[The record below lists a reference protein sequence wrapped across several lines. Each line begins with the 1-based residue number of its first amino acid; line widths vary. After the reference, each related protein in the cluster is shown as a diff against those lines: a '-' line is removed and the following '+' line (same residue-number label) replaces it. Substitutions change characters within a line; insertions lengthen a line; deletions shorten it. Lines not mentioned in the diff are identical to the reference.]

1 MKKIA
6 EIIAVMS
13 VLALAA
19 ACGGGGSSSNPATPV
34 PPPAMTDTTAPSVMF
49 DPATGS
55 VLTGQTFAA
64 TLTAT
69 DDVGVTSGPDVNCS
83 NGGSF
88 ANNLFTAPD
97 VTAETTSVCTATAS
111 DAAGNE
117 GSATL
122 TMTVNPDTTAPVV
135 MFTPA
140 TGSVLTGQTFAAT
153 LTATDDVGVTS
164 GPDVSC
170 SNGGSF
176 ANNLFTAPDV
186 TTETTSVCTATAGDA
201 AGNEGSATLTMTV
214 TLPASVIISGQLTF
228 DFVPHN
234 TASNGLDYSAIT
246 QNPMRGV
253 VVQALNASGTVLDS
267 DISDASGNYALD
279 VSPVIDVRIRARAVL
294 RSTSGATWDVRVTDN
309 TNNNALH
316 VLDGSLA
323 DSGTTDSIR
332 NLNAGSGWDGSAYTG
347 ERAAG
352 PFAILDPVYDTMQKF
367 AAVDPDIAFPPV
379 EFRWSVDNR
388 AVDGNREDGEITT
401 SSYVPDGGDCGNI
414 YLLGDDDADTDEYD
428 PGVVVREWGHYFEH
442 CLSRS
447 DSPGGPHAPGE
458 RLDPRLALAEG
469 WGDAVAA
476 IGTGDP
482 VVRNTFGPGQ
492 GQGSVVDVEANTNA
506 LAGWYNARS
515 VSSILYDVYDST
527 DDGADVLSLGL
538 GPIYRTLV
546 DPGYTGTP
554 VFTTIF
560 TVLDRL
566 KVVAP
571 GNTAAIEA
579 LAAGQDINGTGADG
593 AGETNDG
600 GIASALPV
608 YRTAVVDGAAVEVC
622 SVDDAGTVNK
632 LGNRVFVRV
641 SVPTEGT
648 YTIAMSSPRGNPVFA
663 IFRAGTLIATAF
675 GAVNSETWTGVLPA
689 GEYVIEAFD
698 FNNIESL
705 IVEQPAD
712 YCYDITAITG
722 TPPPDTTPPVAIFD
736 PATGSVPSGQTF
748 AATLTATDD
757 IGVTSG
763 PTVVCSN
770 GGSFA
775 NNLFTAPVVT
785 TETTSVCTATARD
798 AAGNEGSATLTMTV
812 TPPPDTT
819 DPVVMFTPATG
830 SVPGGQTFAAVLTA
844 TDDIGVTSG
853 PDVSCSNGGSFA
865 NNLFTAPD
873 VMTETTSVC
882 TAMARDAAGNEGS
895 ATLTMTVTPP
905 PDTTDPVVMFTP
917 ATGSVPGGQTFAAT
931 LTATDDVGVTSGPD
945 VSCSNGGSFAGNLFT
960 APDVMTET
968 TSVCTAMARDAA
980 GNEGSATLTMTVT
993 PPDTTDPVVM
1003 FTPATGSVPG
1013 GQTFAATL
1021 TATDD
1026 VGVTSGPDVSCSNG
1040 GSFAN
1045 NLFTAPDVMTET
1057 TSVCTATAGDAAG
1070 NEGSATLTMTVTPP
1084 DTTDPIVMF
1093 SPATGS
1099 VPGWQTFAATLTATD
1114 DVGVTSGPDV
1124 SCSNGGSFAN
1134 NLFTAP
1140 DVTTETTSVCTATA
1154 GDAAGNEGSAT
1165 LTMTVTP
1172 PDTTDPVVMFSPA
1185 TGSVLSGQTFAAT
1198 LTATDNVG
1206 VTSGPDVSCS
1216 NGGSFANNLFTAP
1229 SVTTETTSVCTATAR
1244 DAIGNEGT
1252 ATLTITV
1259 TPAAGVIISGRL
1271 TFDFVPH
1278 DITTNADTTTNGLDY
1293 AAIMPKPMRG
1303 VVVQA
1308 LDGSGAVLDSDI
1320 SDASGNYAL
1329 DVSPGTDVRIR
1340 ARAVLLRT
1348 SGAIWDVRV
1357 TDNTNNNALYVLDGS
1372 LADSG
1377 TTDSTRNLHADS
1389 GWDGSAYTSPR
1400 AAGPFAIL
1408 DPVYDT
1414 MQKFAAV
1421 DPDIVFPPVEFRW
1434 SVNNRAVTGFLE
1446 DGDIGGPLYAS
1457 PINFDCPPFA
1467 GSIYLLGDDN
1477 ANTDEYD
1484 PGVIVHEWGHYFE
1497 DCLSR
1502 ADSPGGPHTLGNDRL
1517 DPRLA
1522 LAEGW
1527 GNAVAAIGTGDPVVR
1542 NTFGPGQGRGVPIN
1556 VERNA
1561 IASEPQ
1567 APAGWYN
1574 EASVQSILYDLYDS
1588 ADDGADVLS
1597 LGLGP
1602 IYRTLV
1608 HPGYTGTPVFTTIFT
1623 VLDRLKAEAPGNTA
1637 AIEALAAG
1645 QDIDGTGA
1653 DGAGETNDGGIATAL
1668 PVYHTAV
1675 LDGAAV
1681 EICSVDDAGSFN
1693 KLGNRVFV
1701 RVSVPA
1707 EGTYTITMSG
1717 SQGNP
1722 AFRIFRAGIL
1732 IATTGGQVN
1741 SETWTG
1747 VLPAGEY
1754 VMEAYDL
1761 NNVSGVAAAQPEDFC
1776 YEITLTTG

>member
-6 EIIAVMS
+6 EIITVMS

-19 ACGGGGSSSNPATPV
+19 ACGGGGSSSNPPTPV
-34 PPPAMTDTTAPSVMF
+34 PPPPAMTDTTAPTVMF

-69 DDVGVTSGPDVNCS
+69 DDIGVTSGPDVSCS

-97 VTAETTSVCTATAS
+97 VTAETTSVCTATAG

-122 TMTVNPDTTAPVV
+122 TMTVTPPPDTTDPVV

-140 TGSVLTGQTFAAT
+140 TGSVLSGQTFAAT

-228 DFVPHN
+228 DFVPHD

-253 VVQALNASGTVLDS
+253 VVQALDASGTVLDS

-492 GQGSVVDVEANTNA
+492 GGGSVVDVEANTNA
-506 LAGWYNARS
+506 PAGWYNARS

-608 YRTAVVDGAAVEVC
+608 YHTAVVDGAAVEVC

-632 LGNRVFVRV
+632 LGNRAFVRV

-748 AATLTATDD
+748 AAILTATDD

-785 TETTSVCTATARD
+785 TETTSVCTATV
-798 AAGNEGSATLTMTV
+798 G
-812 TPPPDTT
+812 
-819 DPVVMFTPATG
+819 
-830 SVPGGQTFAAVLTA
+830 
-844 TDDIGVTSG
+844 
-853 PDVSCSNGGSFA
+853 
-865 NNLFTAPD
+865 
-873 VMTETTSVC
+873 
-882 TAMARDAAGNEGS
+882 DAAGNEGS

-968 TSVCTAMARDAA
+968 TSVCTATARDAA

-993 PPDTTDPVVM
+993 PPDTTAPVVM
-1003 FTPATGSVPG
+1003 FTPATGSVLS

-1040 GSFAN
+1040 GSFAG
-1045 NLFTAPDVMTET
+1045 NLFTAPAVMTET

-1070 NEGSATLTMTVTPP
+1070 NEGSATLTMTVTL
-1084 DTTDPIVMF
+1084 
-1093 SPATGS
+1093 PAS
-1099 VPGWQTFAATLTATD
+1099 
-1114 DVGVTSGPDV
+1114 
-1124 SCSNGGSFAN
+1124 
-1134 NLFTAP
+1134 
-1140 DVTTETTSVCTATA
+1140 
-1154 GDAAGNEGSAT
+1154 
-1165 LTMTVTP
+1165 
-1172 PDTTDPVVMFSPA
+1172 
-1185 TGSVLSGQTFAAT
+1185 
-1198 LTATDNVG
+1198 
-1206 VTSGPDVSCS
+1206 
-1216 NGGSFANNLFTAP
+1216 
-1229 SVTTETTSVCTATAR
+1229 
-1244 DAIGNEGT
+1244 
-1252 ATLTITV
+1252 
-1259 TPAAGVIISGRL
+1259 VIISGRL

-1278 DITTNADTTTNGLDY
+1278 DTTTGGLDY
-1293 AAIMPKPMRG
+1293 SATRRNPMRG

-1308 LDGSGAVLDSDI
+1308 LNASGTVLDSDI

-1329 DVSPGTDVRIR
+1329 DVSPVIDVRIR

-1348 SGAIWDVRV
+1348 SGATWDVRV
-1357 TDNTNNNALYVLDGS
+1357 TDNTNNNALYVLDSS

-1377 TTDSTRNLHADS
+1377 TTASTRDLNAGS
-1389 GWDGSAYTSPR
+1389 GWDGSAYTGER
-1400 AAGPFAIL
+1400 AAAPFAIL
-1408 DPVYDT
+1408 DPVYET
-1414 MQKFAAV
+1414 IQKFAAV

-1434 SVNNRAVTGFLE
+1434 SVNNRAVQGDLE
-1446 DGDIGGPLYAS
+1446 DGEITTSFYAS
-1457 PINFDCPPFA
+1457 SEGCP
-1467 GSIYLLGDDN
+1467 GNIYLLGDDN
-1477 ANTDEYD
+1477 ADTDEYD
-1484 PGVIVHEWGHYFE
+1484 FGIVVHEWGHYFE

-1502 ADSPGGPHTLGNDRL
+1502 SDSIGGRHGPGDRL

-1522 LAEGW
+1522 LGEGW
-1527 GNAVAAIGTGDPVVR
+1527 GYAVAAIGTGNPVYYDS
-1542 NTFGPGQGRGVPIN
+1542 FGTGQSRGGLFN
-1556 VERNA
+1556 VEANTNVN
-1561 IASEPQ
+1561 
-1567 APAGWYN
+1567 AGWYN
-1574 EASVQSILYDLYDS
+1574 EASVWSILYDLYDS

-1608 HPGYTGTPVFTTIFT
+1608 DPGYTGTPLFTTIFT
-1623 VLDRLKAEAPGNTA
+1623 FLDRLKAVAPGNTA

-1645 QDIDGTGA
+1645 QGIDGTGA
-1653 DGAGETNDGGIATAL
+1653 DGAGETNDGGIASAL

-1681 EICSVDDAGSFN
+1681 EVCSVDDAGFFN
-1693 KLGNRVFV
+1693 KLGNRAFV
-1701 RVSVPA
+1701 RVSVPV
-1707 EGTYTITMSG
+1707 EGTYTITMIRTSG
-1717 SQGNP
+1717 P
-1722 AFRIFRAGIL
+1722 VDIADAIFAIFRSGTVI
-1732 IATTGGQVN
+1732 QFVN
-1741 SETWTG
+1741 GSFEDSETWTG

-1754 VMEAYDL
+1754 VIEAYNIANIL
-1761 NNVSGVAAAQPEDFC
+1761 VPIADFC
-1776 YEITLTTG
+1776 YDITITTG

>member
-13 VLALAA
+13 VLALAT
-19 ACGGGGSSSNPATPV
+19 ACGGGGSSSNPPTPV

-49 DPATGS
+49 DPASGSVLSGQTFAATLTATDDVGVTSGPDVNCSSGGSFANNLFTAPDVMTETTSVCTATARDAAGNEGSATLTMTVTPPPDTTDPVVMFTPATGS
-55 VLTGQTFAA
+55 VLSGQTFAA

-97 VTAETTSVCTATAS
+97 VTTETTSVCTATAG

-122 TMTVNPDTTAPVV
+122 TMTVTPPPDTTDPVV

-214 TLPASVIISGQLTF
+214 TLPAGVIISGQLTF

-279 VSPVIDVRIRARAVL
+279 VSPVIDVRIRANAQL
-294 RSTSGATWDVRVTDN
+294 LNTSGATWDVRVTDN
-309 TNNNALH
+309 TNNNALY

-352 PFAILDPVYDTMQKF
+352 PFAILDPVYDTIQKF
-367 AAVDPDIAFPPV
+367 AAVDPDIALPPV

-388 AVDGNREDGEITT
+388 AVQGDLSLGEITT

-492 GQGSVVDVEANTNA
+492 GGGSVVDVEANTNA
-506 LAGWYNARS
+506 PAGWYNARS

-560 TVLDRL
+560 TFLDRL
-566 KVVAP
+566 KAVAP

-579 LAAGQDINGTGADG
+579 LAAGQGIDGTGADG

-608 YRTAVVDGAAVEVC
+608 YNTAVLDGAAVEIC
-622 SVDDAGTVNK
+622 SVGDAGTFNK

-641 SVPTEGT
+641 SVPAEGT
-648 YTIAMSSPRGNPVFA
+648 YTITMIRTSGPERADPDFQ
-663 IFRAGTLIATAF
+663 IFRNGTRIQQAIS
-675 GAVNSETWTGVLPA
+675 VRPNSETWTGVLPV
-689 GEYVIEAFD
+689 GEYVIEAYD
-698 FNNIESL
+698 FINL
-705 IVEQPAD
+705 LPAPTAD

-722 TPPPDTTPPVAIFD
+722 TPPPDTTDPVVMFT

-763 PTVVCSN
+763 P
-770 GGSFA
+770 
-775 NNLFTAPVVT
+775 
-785 TETTSVCTATARD
+785 
-798 AAGNEGSATLTMTV
+798 
-812 TPPPDTT
+812 
-819 DPVVMFTPATG
+819 
-830 SVPGGQTFAAVLTA
+830 
-844 TDDIGVTSG
+844 
-853 PDVSCSNGGSFA
+853 
-865 NNLFTAPD
+865 
-873 VMTETTSVC
+873 
-882 TAMARDAAGNEGS
+882 
-895 ATLTMTVTPP
+895 
-905 PDTTDPVVMFTP
+905 
-917 ATGSVPGGQTFAAT
+917 
-931 LTATDDVGVTSGPD
+931 D
-945 VSCSNGGSFAGNLFT
+945 VSCSNGGSFAG
-960 APDVMTET
+960 
-968 TSVCTAMARDAA
+968 
-980 GNEGSATLTMTVT
+980 
-993 PPDTTDPVVM
+993 
-1003 FTPATGSVPG
+1003 
-1013 GQTFAATL
+1013 
-1021 TATDD
+1021 
-1026 VGVTSGPDVSCSNG
+1026 
-1040 GSFAN
+1040 
-1045 NLFTAPDVMTET
+1045 
-1057 TSVCTATAGDAAG
+1057 
-1070 NEGSATLTMTVTPP
+1070 
-1084 DTTDPIVMF
+1084 
-1093 SPATGS
+1093 
-1099 VPGWQTFAATLTATD
+1099 
-1114 DVGVTSGPDV
+1114 
-1124 SCSNGGSFAN
+1124 

-1206 VTSGPDVSCS
+1206 VTSGPTVVCSNGGSFANNLFTAPVVTTETTSVCTATVGDAAGNEGSATLTMTVTPPPDTTDPVVMFTPATGSVPGGQTFAATLTATDDVGVTSGPDVSCS

-1229 SVTTETTSVCTATAR
+1229 AVMTETTSVCTATAG
-1244 DAIGNEGT
+1244 DAAGNEGS
-1252 ATLTITV
+1252 ATLTMTV
-1259 TPAAGVIISGRL
+1259 TP
-1271 TFDFVPH
+1271 PP
-1278 DITTNADTTTNGLDY
+1278 DTTD
-1293 AAIMPKPMRG
+1293 P
-1303 VVVQA
+1303 VVMFTPA
-1308 LDGSGAVLDSDI
+1308 TGSVPCRTQESVAKNRTTPDEAG
-1320 SDASGNYAL
+1320 
-1329 DVSPGTDVRIR
+1329 
-1340 ARAVLLRT
+1340 LLRT
-1348 SGAIWDVRV
+1348 
-1357 TDNTNNNALYVLDGS
+1357 ALKKKGFSEVFSRYRKN
-1372 LADSG
+1372 LANFSC
-1377 TTDSTRNLHADS
+1377 
-1389 GWDGSAYTSPR
+1389 
-1400 AAGPFAIL
+1400 
-1408 DPVYDT
+1408 V
-1414 MQKFAAV
+1414 
-1421 DPDIVFPPVEFRW
+1421 
-1434 SVNNRAVTGFLE
+1434 VTG
-1446 DGDIGGPLYAS
+1446 
-1457 PINFDCPPFA
+1457 
-1467 GSIYLLGDDN
+1467 
-1477 ANTDEYD
+1477 T
-1484 PGVIVHEWGHYFE
+1484 
-1497 DCLSR
+1497 
-1502 ADSPGGPHTLGNDRL
+1502 
-1517 DPRLA
+1517 
-1522 LAEGW
+1522 
-1527 GNAVAAIGTGDPVVR
+1527 
-1542 NTFGPGQGRGVPIN
+1542 
-1556 VERNA
+1556 
-1561 IASEPQ
+1561 
-1567 APAGWYN
+1567 
-1574 EASVQSILYDLYDS
+1574 
-1588 ADDGADVLS
+1588 
-1597 LGLGP
+1597 
-1602 IYRTLV
+1602 
-1608 HPGYTGTPVFTTIFT
+1608 
-1623 VLDRLKAEAPGNTA
+1623 
-1637 AIEALAAG
+1637 
-1645 QDIDGTGA
+1645 
-1653 DGAGETNDGGIATAL
+1653 
-1668 PVYHTAV
+1668 
-1675 LDGAAV
+1675 
-1681 EICSVDDAGSFN
+1681 
-1693 KLGNRVFV
+1693 
-1701 RVSVPA
+1701 
-1707 EGTYTITMSG
+1707 
-1717 SQGNP
+1717 
-1722 AFRIFRAGIL
+1722 
-1732 IATTGGQVN
+1732 
-1741 SETWTG
+1741 
-1747 VLPAGEY
+1747 
-1754 VMEAYDL
+1754 
-1761 NNVSGVAAAQPEDFC
+1761 
-1776 YEITLTTG
+1776 